1 MPKALKVF
9 SHFTCLPVFCSIL
22 TRLVYTQDELRR
34 EAAESKLEQQSLAEA
49 LHQSELL
56 CAQWQLQCQSDKVSM
71 HTHNRGVLF
80 VLSAPQAVGR
90 AGWHVPCRKLA
101 CLTWRVSCSRDGRLS
116 PVSVTPA
123 CRQPLSHSCTP
134 VVPRWR
140 FLLLCSQL
148 LNERPLVS
156 WAL

>member
-80 VLSAPQAVGR
+80 VLSAP
-90 AGWHVPCRKLA
+90 
-101 CLTWRVSCSRDGRLS
+101 
-116 PVSVTPA
+116 
-123 CRQPLSHSCTP
+123 
-134 VVPRWR
+134 
-140 FLLLCSQL
+140 
-148 LNERPLVS
+148 
-156 WAL
+156 